1 MLEERKTSVKRL
13 EPRRQSFRMGTD
25 KAVELRYLP
34 TLIKLLV
41 VEEEDSRIVPVVVRK
56 DRL

>member
-1 MLEERKTSVKRL
+1 MV
-13 EPRRQSFRMGTD
+13 TD

-56 DRL
+56 YRL